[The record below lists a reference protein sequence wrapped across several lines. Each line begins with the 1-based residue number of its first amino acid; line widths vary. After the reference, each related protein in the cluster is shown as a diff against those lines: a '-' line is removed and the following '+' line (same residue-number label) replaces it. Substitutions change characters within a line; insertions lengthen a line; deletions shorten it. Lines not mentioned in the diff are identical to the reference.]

1 MNDNKNPQEFPL
13 PSFREKLTNFLTNKP
28 SKKFYRLGLLALV
41 FVIFNNT
48 NPNHNNNTITSM
60 INGLLTDNICGNVN
74 NTTTTTTLPPDL
86 SGG

>member
-13 PSFREKLTNFLTNKP
+13 PSFREKFTNFLTNKP
-28 SKKFYRLGLLALV
+28 FKKFYRLGLLALV

-48 NPNHNNNTITSM
+48 NPNHNNNSITSM
-60 INGLLTDNICGNVN
+60 INICGNVN
-74 NTTTTTTLPPDL
+74 NTTTLPPDL